1 MTTWLTR
8 REASDYVRVSE
19 KMIAQVVKRGELP
32 AYAIGSGAQYRL
44 RAEDIDKWL
53 MSRSWEPRSYY
64 HRLD

>member
-1 MTTWLTR
+1 
-8 REASDYVRVSE
+8 
-19 KMIAQVVKRGELP
+19 MIAQVVKRGELP
-32 AYAIGSGAQYRL
+32 AYAIGSGTQYRL